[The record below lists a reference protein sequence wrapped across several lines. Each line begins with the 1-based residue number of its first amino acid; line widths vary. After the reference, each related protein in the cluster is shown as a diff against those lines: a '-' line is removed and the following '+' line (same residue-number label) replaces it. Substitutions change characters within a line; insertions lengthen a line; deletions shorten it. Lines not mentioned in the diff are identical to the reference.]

1 MPWTRT
7 ADALPEPNV
16 WLMGTVPGREYPMLV
31 RLKADGD
38 EPCWETR
45 TGDTTPLRAC
55 SHWDYFEP
63 LEDSDSSGSDVA
75 QACSAKSHG
84 TDPVRLAAESAP
96 LDSGLPQ

>member
-7 ADALPEPNV
+7 SDSMPEPNV

-31 RLKADGD
+31 KLRTDTA

-55 SHWDYFEP
+55 SHWSYFEP
-63 LEDSDSSGSDVA
+63 LGA
-75 QACSAKSHG
+75 
-84 TDPVRLAAESAP
+84 DPA
-96 LDSGLPQ
+96 

>member
-31 RLKADGD
+31 RLKTDGCAVKSADCV

-55 SHWDYFEP
+55 SLWSYFEP
-63 LEDSDSSGSDVA
+63 VPGADG
-75 QACSAKSHG
+75 
-84 TDPVRLAAESAP
+84 
-96 LDSGLPQ
+96 

>member
-1 MPWTRT
+1 MSWTRT
-7 ADALPEPNV
+7 ATELPKPGV

-31 RLKADGD
+31 RLVPEGGGNS

-63 LEDSDSSGSDVA
+63 LE
-75 QACSAKSHG
+75 C
-84 TDPVRLAAESAP
+84 E
-96 LDSGLPQ
+96 

>member
-31 RLKADGD
+31 RLKTADVA

-55 SHWDYFEP
+55 SHWSYFEP
-63 LEDSDSSGSDVA
+63 LEADG
-75 QACSAKSHG
+75 
-84 TDPVRLAAESAP
+84 
-96 LDSGLPQ
+96 

>member
-1 MPWTRT
+1 MSWTRT

-31 RLKADGD
+31 RLKTDGD

-63 LEDSDSSGSDVA
+63 LE
-75 QACSAKSHG
+75 
-84 TDPVRLAAESAP
+84 AETPA
-96 LDSGLPQ
+96 